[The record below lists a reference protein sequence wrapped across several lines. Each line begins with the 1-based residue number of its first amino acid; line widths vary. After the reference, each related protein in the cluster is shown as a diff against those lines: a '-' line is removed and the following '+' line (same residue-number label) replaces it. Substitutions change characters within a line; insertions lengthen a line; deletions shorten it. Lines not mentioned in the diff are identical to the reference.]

1 MLDSNLKFLADENIP
16 LDIVGILKKDG
27 INIISITEVGLG
39 LEDEAIL
46 KLANKEDMV
55 IITFDKDF
63 GELVFKARKKS
74 KGIILLQLHPQ
85 TISYVVSILRNVLTL
100 NINFSKSF
108 LVVETGRVR
117 VIPLDKTP

>member
-16 LDIVGILKKDG
+16 LDVVNILKRDG
-27 INIISITEVGLG
+27 IDIKSISEIDLG

-46 KLANKEDMV
+46 KLANKENMV

-63 GELVFKARKKS
+63 GELVFKDRKKS
-74 KGIILLQLHPQ
+74 KGIILLQFHPQ
-85 TISYVVSILRNVLTL
+85 NIRYIASVLKNVLTL
-100 NINFSKSF
+100 DINFSKSF

-117 VIPLDKTP
+117 VIPLDKI

>member
-16 LDIVGILKKDG
+16 LDVVNILKKDG
-27 INIISITEVGLG
+27 INIISITEIDLG

-46 KLANKEDMV
+46 KLADKEDMV

-63 GELVFKARKKS
+63 GELVFKAKKKS
-74 KGIILLQLHPQ
+74 KGIILLQFHPQ
-85 TISYVVSILRNVLTL
+85 TVGYIVSVLKNVLKL
-100 NINFSKSF
+100 SINFNKSF

-117 VIPLDKTP
+117 VIPLDKI